1 MRSSPSSPPDRI
13 GWLAARPYAHRGL
26 HGPGRPENSRA
37 AFRAAA
43 QAGHGIEL
51 DVRLSSDG
59 AAIVFHDA
67 ALERLTGEAGLVS
80 ERTAAQLSRL
90 RLLGSDETV
99 PILADVIA
107 QFPETPLLIEI
118 KADGRRVG
126 PICGA
131 VRAAIGPRTGRVA
144 AMSFNPSVPRWFAAY
159 APEIVRGLV
168 VSEPGHRN
176 FARRLSVWWGKP
188 EFLAY
193 DVRDFPSEFAAR
205 QRARGLP
212 VLTWTC
218 RSAADRA
225 RAAAHADQIIYET
238 GG

>member
-1 MRSSPSSPPDRI
+1 MRSSPSRPTDRI
-13 GWLAARPYAHRGL
+13 AWLAARPYAHRGL

-43 QAGHGIEL
+43 EAGHGIEL
-51 DVRLSSDG
+51 DARLSSDG

-67 ALERLTGEAGLVS
+67 ALERLTGEGGPLS
-80 ERTAAQLSRL
+80 ERSAAELSRL
-90 RLLGSDETV
+90 RLLGSDETI

-118 KADGRRVG
+118 KTEGRRVG
-126 PICGA
+126 PICAA
-131 VRAAIGPRTGRVA
+131 VRSALGGRNARVA
-144 AMSFNPSVPRWFAAY
+144 AMSFNPSVPRWFATH

-176 FARRLSVWWGKP
+176 IARTLSVWWGKP

-193 DVRDFPSEFAAR
+193 DVRDFPSDFAAR

-212 VLTWTC
+212 ILTWTC
-218 RSAADRA
+218 RSEADRA
-225 RAAAHADQIIYET
+225 TAAAHADQIIYET
-238 GG
+238 GE

>member
-1 MRSSPSSPPDRI
+1 MRSSPSRRTDRTA
-13 GWLAARPYAHRGL
+13 WLAARPYAHRGL

-43 QAGHGIEL
+43 AAGHGIEL

-59 AAIVFHDA
+59 AAIVFHDE
-67 ALERLTGEAGLVS
+67 ALERLTGEGGLVS
-80 ERTAAQLSRL
+80 QRSADELSRL

-99 PILADVIA
+99 PILADVIEE
-107 QFPETPLLIEI
+107 FPQTPLLIEI

-126 PICGA
+126 PICAA
-131 VRAAIGPRTGRVA
+131 VRAALGVRTKRVA
-144 AMSFNPSVPRWFAAY
+144 AMSFNPAVPRWFASH

-176 FARRLSVWWGKP
+176 LARTLSVWWGKP

-193 DVRDFPSEFAAR
+193 DVRDFPSKFAVR

-212 VLTWTC
+212 ILTWTC
-218 RSAADRA
+218 RGEDDRA
-225 RAAAHADQIIYET
+225 RAALHADQIIYET
-238 GG
+238 KA